1 MSGPQETPTFYSL
14 QSETS
19 SVQFMTELRYFK
31 RVLISGCDEYAD
43 SIIEQP
49 RIRIPD
55 STVPRFYKTV
65 AKGTHHDRLSSHV
78 TR

>member
-1 MSGPQETPTFYSL
+1 MSGPQESPTFYSL
-14 QSETS
+14 KSETL

-31 RVLISGCDEYAD
+31 RVLIRGCGEYVD
-43 SIIEQP
+43 SLIEQST
-49 RIRIPD
+49 IRIPK

-65 AKGTHHDRLSSHV
+65 AKGTHHDRPSSHI